1 MDKPQNI
8 IGPQLRK
15 LRYERGLT
23 QEQFAAQLSVKGFA
37 ITRGTLSKIE
47 AQVRCVTDRE
57 VDALAR
63 AAKVPLQTL
72 FSMRSKA

>member
-1 MDKPQNI
+1 MDTPQNI

-23 QEQFAAQLSVKGFA
+23 QEQFAAQLSVKGMA

-47 AQVRCVTDRE
+47 AQVRCVADYE
-57 VDALAR
+57 VAALAK
-63 AAKVPLQTL
+63 AAKVALTSL
-72 FSMRSKA
+72 FPPH

>member
-23 QEQFAAQLSVKGFA
+23 QEQFAAQLSVKGVA

-47 AQVRCVTDRE
+47 AQLRCVTDCE
-57 VDALAR
+57 VAAFAK
-63 AAKVPLQTL
+63 AAKVPLLSL
-72 FSMRSKA
+72 FPS

>member
-1 MDKPQNI
+1 MDTPPQNI

-23 QEQFAAQLSVKGFA
+23 QEQFAAQLTVKGFD

-47 AQVRCVTDRE
+47 AQVRCVTDIE
-57 VDALAR
+57 VLALAK
-63 AAKVPLQTL
+63 AAKVSLGSFFPT
-72 FSMRSKA
+72 R